1 MSVKECMDELPV
13 GICFYWDGGLTKLT
27 NRRMNSIA
35 CKLTGSG
42 IMDADEFQKIVFSGK
57 EAPILRTED
66 GAALSFVH
74 REDTLDGRTIH
85 ELLAFDVTREYRLT
99 EELREKQKK
108 VLNINKRLKASSAF
122 TVSGFLFF
130 LLPMIRIRLAKLSGQ
145 SSCSASSL

>member
-1 MSVKECMDELPV
+1 MLTGIAVLEILSCIRTRNRSLTLMSVKECMDELPV

-74 REDTLDGRTIH
+74 REDTLDGRTI
-85 ELLAFDVTREYRLT
+85 
-99 EELREKQKK
+99 
-108 VLNINKRLKASSAF
+108 
-122 TVSGFLFF
+122 
-130 LLPMIRIRLAKLSGQ
+130 
-145 SSCSASSL
+145 CSPLMSHGNTA